1 MQNKLWQYKQTVDLL
16 VGDNVIVLNDGKLE
30 EVCIQSIAKK
40 TGNQVRFFRL
50 NVEDIDNYFAG
61 SMCVHNSEA
70 EKSCS
75 TDPGSDTDARDILRN
90 KCGKNPAPA
99 AGCRLTQDDADD
111 AYDEQV
117 ALCENFKDEL
127 TGIYVGCGNFFV
139 DVKARVKKS
148 IKEKMKDCPLSD
160 SEIDTLIAAACANAE
175 NCPPGTPPA
184 PDNCVREDTLIHT
197 PQGLRVVRDLAIG
210 DEVISYDVKGMI
222 DSSDPTWSLWSSDTL
237 EGNASVSVVK
247 SNKNSYWHAWYD
259 VLLSNGAKLSIT
271 YEHPV
276 LVKSEGTPT
285 LIASR

>member
-1 MQNKLWQYKQTVDLL
+1 MQNKLWQYKQAVDLL
-16 VGDNVIVLNDGKLE
+16 AGDNVIVLNDGKLE
-30 EVCIQSIAKK
+30 EACIQSIAKK

-61 SMCVHNSEA
+61 SMCVHNSEG

-75 TDPGSDTDARDILRN
+75 PTGDPDDVKARELLSS
-90 KCGKNPAPA
+90 CGKNPAPA
-99 AGCRLTQDDADD
+99 AGCRDTQGEANDAH
-111 AYDEQV
+111 DEQV
-117 ALCENFKDEL
+117 KLCGEMGSAKCWMPWV
-127 TGIYVGCGNFFV
+127 TGQVEDAV
-139 DVKARVKKS
+139 
-148 IKEKMKDCPLSD
+148 KEKVADCPGLSD
-160 SEIDTLIAAACANAE
+160 GDIATLVRAACAAAN
-175 NCPPGTPPA
+175 NCPAPPAPPA
-184 PDNCVREDTLIHT
+184 PDNACVREDTLIHT

-276 LVKSEGTPT
+276 LVKSKGTPT
-285 LIASR
+285 LFASR